1 VIIED
6 LLDGCKNGNTQ
17 AQEQLFKALAPKLF
31 GLCLKYSSN
40 YAEAEDHL
48 QDAFIVIFQKIN
60 QFSRK
65 GSLEGWCKRIT
76 IHVCLQSFRK
86 NKKLEVV
93 SDDLKA
99 VSEEE
104 EIFLEEESEQI
115 PKEAL
120 LQMIQELPKK
130 YQMVFN
136 LYVFEEYSH
145 KEIAE
150 VLQIGESGSK
160 SNLSRARQILK
171 QKIEAYLAKQQVK
184 AK

>member
-31 GLCLKYSSN
+31 GLCLKYSGN

-48 QDAFIVIFQKIN
+48 QDAFMVIFQKID
-60 QFSRK
+60 QFSGK

-86 NKKLEVV
+86 NKKLELV
-93 SDDLKA
+93 SDYIEA
-99 VSEEE
+99 ASEEE
-104 EIFLEEESEQI
+104 VFLEEESEQI
-115 PKEAL
+115 PKEVL

>member
-1 VIIED
+1 MIIED

-48 QDAFIVIFQKIN
+48 QDAFMVIFQKID
-60 QFSRK
+60 QFSNK

-93 SDDLKA
+93 SDYIETA
-99 VSEEE
+99 SEEE
-104 EIFLEEESEQI
+104 VFLEEESEQI
-115 PKEAL
+115 PKEVL

-160 SNLSRARQILK
+160 SNLFRARQILK

>member
-1 VIIED
+1 MIIED

-48 QDAFIVIFQKIN
+48 QDAFMVIFEKID
-60 QFSRK
+60 QFSGK

-76 IHVCLQSFRK
+76 IHVCLQSYRK
-86 NKKLEVV
+86 NKKMEVV
-93 SDDLKA
+93 SDYVEA
-99 VSEEE
+99 APVEEM
-104 EIFLEEESEQI
+104 FLEEDSEQI
-115 PKEAL
+115 PKEVL
-120 LQMIQELPKK
+120 LQMIQDLPTK
-130 YQMVFN
+130 YRMVFN

-150 VLQIGESGSK
+150 TLQIGESGSK

-171 QKIEAYLAKQQVK
+171 QKVEAYLVEKVYK

>member
-1 VIIED
+1 MIIED

-48 QDAFIVIFQKIN
+48 QDAFMVIFQKID
-60 QFSRK
+60 QFSSK

-93 SDDLKA
+93 SDYIETA
-99 VSEEE
+99 SEEE
-104 EIFLEEESEQI
+104 VLLEEESEQI
-115 PKEAL
+115 PKEVL